1 MKKFLL
7 YPLALIIS
15 IGSMALSCDDT
26 SDLFDITTD
35 LDFTQT
41 ININTQGEEFV
52 EIAEFETID
61 PSDISSYNSI
71 KERIK
76 EIEITRITYKL
87 VNAGEDN
94 SADATLSVLL
104 GYRATGAANYNFF
117 EEEIS
122 AELDVEKELN
132 ASAADLE
139 AMRTFFLD
147 GTSFDVG
154 AAGTIDNGPLNIDV
168 VFTIYTAIT
177 AAP

>member
-1 MKKFLL
+1 
-7 YPLALIIS
+7 
-15 IGSMALSCDDT
+15 
-26 SDLFDITTD
+26 
-35 LDFTQT
+35 
-41 ININTQGEEFV
+41 
-52 EIAEFETID
+52 
-61 PSDISSYNSI
+61 
-71 KERIK
+71 
-76 EIEITRITYKL
+76 
-87 VNAGEDN
+87 N

-132 ASAADLE
+132 ASAEDLE